1 MTESTDSPALP
12 AANIAPLAWVIGEI
26 RTSLTA
32 AVQATEGFLAD
43 RGETELLR
51 QARDHVHQ
59 ANGALQLL
67 DLRGVALV
75 ADAVEHALRR
85 CQGEP
90 EQCTPDAARTISR
103 ALHAIVAYLEGLLA
117 GRANQPLLLFPYY
130 REVLTLVPGARVHPA
145 DLVFPDLTRRP
156 PFHTVPARSLTADEL
171 RVRRARFETGLLGFL
186 RNADDPSPRRQ
197 MQEALADL
205 EYMPQ
210 RGLARSF
217 WWVTHA
223 LLEAVAADSL
233 AVDLDLKRL
242 LARINLQLRRMI
254 EGSGAVA
261 ERLMVDTL
269 YFVGR
274 ADPVLPRVGEVRA
287 LYALDDLIPAE
298 FDSPSLTPRDARATE
313 QLLEAIATAKSLWSV
328 VAEGSA
334 ELAAFQHEMKLAAA
348 AVARLDAAP
357 VAEVIA
363 AVDAAAAAWAAAD
376 ESTRATLA
384 LEIAQAMLFID
395 LGVAA
400 LPQLDPDYAPRATA
414 MAARLRAAARGEALA
429 DTLPWLSELSRR
441 EQDRSALESLVGETQ
456 TLLREIEQRL
466 DAFFRDPA
474 AGRAELAATDT
485 QFDQVAG
492 VLDLLGHEA
501 PVAALRQAQAAVKAW
516 SDPQAAADPAAFDRV
531 AHSLGAIGFFVEEL
545 REGAEQPTG
554 VFDFGAADGAF
565 SAAIGTPVVRP
576 VEADDEPQ
584 PTPVAAEPAPAEPAP
599 AAHENVEAAA
609 RANRAAAQAAAQSLT
624 GYADAP
630 ARAAAL
636 GELGRLL
643 PLLAQEAEIL
653 DDAALKTLATRA
665 LPLVARLR
673 EGAGAEVAHELVALF
688 APAAK
693 PEGLA
698 PSAPLPATQAAA
710 DLELL
715 EIFVEEAREVLAAI
729 DLELA
734 GMRRHPAD
742 RATITN
748 VRRAFHTLKGSSR
761 MVGMKQFG
769 EGAWAVEQCFNLWLA
784 QEREANDDL
793 IQLAA
798 AARNVIAGWVDL
810 IEQNPAAALEVE
822 PLVLAAS
829 RVREGGEFRLDDA
842 APVVAPAPAAA
853 GVAELPDFNFDDLD
867 ASLAAAAVAPIEEA
881 HAPMPPPEERREE
894 VRRIGPLE
902 ISHGL
907 YSVFLTEA
915 DECMRVLAQDMAEW
929 RYEPGRSV
937 TAQSARRAHSLA
949 GITATVGLGPVL
961 SIADPLDD
969 LMHELSTL
977 GPTRHFEFAPPQF
990 DTLER
995 VTDRMRGMLHQFSAG
1010 VYPDEA
1016 PLEAAAVHDLLAQVR
1031 AHAALHA
1038 DSAPAADDGMPP
1050 LTAEGALAE
1059 HLEVGDAV
1067 NESLAAPEQYEEF
1080 EIEAAPAIDDGLFD
1094 EIDETL
1100 ALSGQAE
1107 FETDAE
1113 LIAQLTPP
1121 SLASESPGALDLT
1134 ESFEWPE
1141 DLAAAPVAAE
1151 AAGRASPVL
1160 DELVLDVE
1168 LPAAEPVDSG
1178 LRDEID
1184 PDLLDIFVVEANE
1197 HLPAIGADLRAL
1209 ATDGEDREAA
1219 RALMRRLHTVKGS
1232 ARMAGAMRLGELVHA
1247 IETRVEASM
1256 QAGRVPADIVDQL
1269 QTQFDRALQ
1278 IFDEIQGPAPAPGL
1292 AAPDPAAEAAE
1303 TMPAAPAAA
1312 SFIRVRADVLD
1323 KLVDQAGEVAIAR
1336 SKLENE
1342 VGTMRAS
1349 LTDLTENIARL
1360 RTQLREVSIQAEA
1373 QISARGDLLARDAA
1387 NFDPLEFDRFTR
1399 LQELTRLLAESVE
1412 DVALVHGNMVK
1423 GLQMAEQ
1430 DLVSQSRLTRD
1441 LQQQLMR
1448 VRLVPFANV
1457 SERLYRVARQGAKEL
1472 DKRVHL
1478 EIRGGATEIDRGV
1491 LERMAGPFEHLVRN
1505 AIVHGIERPEERL
1518 VGGKSETGELRI
1530 EVRQEGNEIV
1540 VTFSD
1545 DGAGLA
1551 LDRIKARALERGIV
1565 TAAQDLSERELMDLI
1580 FAPGFTTVDEI
1591 TELAGRGVG
1600 MDVVRSELASFG
1612 GRVAVTSEAG
1622 RGTRFTLY
1630 LPLTLAVSQVV
1641 LAKIGNRRYA
1651 IPAAMVEQVRRMRPM
1666 LLEQSLA
1673 DGVIDLPPAGPVVL
1687 RPLAQLTGEEV
1698 GPLPH
1703 KPVPVVLLRS
1713 GDDRLA
1719 IAVDDVSSNQEV
1731 VVKNVGSQVARLAG
1745 ILGATILGN
1754 GEIVLILNPVQLIA
1768 RAPEPAPFFE
1778 QAANASVE
1786 PVGPGVPV
1794 VMVVDDS
1801 ITVRRVTQRLLERQG
1816 WEVLLAKD
1824 GVDALRQLQDVRP
1837 DIMLVDIEMPR
1848 MDGFDLTRNVRGSR
1862 ATAGIPI
1869 VMITSRTADKHRSM
1883 AFELGVNEY
1892 LGKPY
1897 QEEELLA
1904 VIKRYMAD
1912 RELV

>member
-1 MTESTDSPALP
+1 MIESTDSPMAP

-26 RTSLTA
+26 RNSLA
-32 AVQATEGFLAD
+32 AAAKASEEFLGD
-43 RGETELLR
+43 RRDIERLR
-51 QARDHVHQ
+51 RARDRVHQ

-75 ADAVEHALRR
+75 ADAVEQILRR
-85 CQGEP
+85 YEDEP
-90 EQCTPDAARTISR
+90 ELCTASSVRTIDR
-103 ALHAIVAYLEGLLA
+103 ALIGIIAYLEGLLA
-117 GRANQPLLLFPYY
+117 GRANQPLLLFPYF
-130 REVLTLVPGARVHPA
+130 RDVQALTPGARAQAA
-145 DLVFPDLTRRP
+145 DLLFPDLTRRP
-156 PFHTVPARSLTADEL
+156 PFHQVQPRGLTTDEL
-171 RVRRARFETGLLGFL
+171 RVRRSRFESGLLGFL
-186 RNADDPSPRRQ
+186 RNPQDPSPRRQ
-197 MQEALADL
+197 MQDALEDL

-223 LLEAVAADSL
+223 LLEALAEGGL
-233 AVDLDLKRL
+233 AVDLDVKRL

-269 YFVGR
+269 FFVGR
-274 ADPVLPRVGEVRA
+274 ADPALPRVAEVRS
-287 LYALDDLIPAE
+287 LYALDSLIPPDFE
-298 FDSPSLTPRDARATE
+298 TPTLTPRDARATE
-313 QLLEAIATAKSLWSV
+313 QLAEAIATAKSAWSALV
-328 VAEGSA
+328 EGVGTV
-334 ELAAFQHEMKLAAA
+334 AAFQHEMKLAASA
-348 AVARLDAAP
+348 AARLDAAP

-363 AVDAAAAAWAAAD
+363 AVNAAAATWPGLPEAAR
-376 ESTRATLA
+376 ETLA
-384 LEIAQAMLFID
+384 LELAQAMLFID
-395 LGVAA
+395 LGIAA
-400 LPQLDPDYAPRATA
+400 LPQLDPDYAPRAVA
-414 MAARLRAAARGEALA
+414 MAQRLHAAASGQALA
-429 DTLPWLSELSRR
+429 DTLPWLSELARR
-441 EQDRSALESLVGETQ
+441 EQDRSALASLVAETQ

-474 AGRAELAATDT
+474 AGRADLAATDS
-485 QFDQVAG
+485 QFDQIAG
-492 VLDLLGHEA
+492 ALAVLGHAA
-501 PVAALRQAQAAVKAW
+501 PVAALREAQAAVRRW
-516 SDPQAAADPAAFDRV
+516 CDPQSVAESAAFDRV
-531 AHSLGAIGFFVEEL
+531 AQSLGALGFFVEEL
-545 REGAEQPTG
+545 REGAQRPAG
-554 VFDFGAADGAF
+554 VFQFGADDGAF
-565 SAAIGTPVVRP
+565 SAAIGVP
-576 VEADDEPQ
+576 AAKLAASDDELLPA
-584 PTPVAAEPAPAEPAP
+584 PETVAVEPANDGVAAPD
-599 AAHENVEAAA
+599 NVESVA
-609 RANRAAAQAAAQSLT
+609 RANRAAAESAAFTLAGFPDAAAQT
-624 GYADAP
+624 
-630 ARAAAL
+630 AAL

-653 DDAALKTLATRA
+653 DDAALKTLAVRA
-665 LPLVARLR
+665 QPLLARLR
-673 EGAGAEVAHELVALF
+673 DGAGLEVAAQLLALF
-688 APAAK
+688 APTAGAD
-693 PEGLA
+693 A
-698 PSAPLPATQAAA
+698 VTPSAPLPATQAAA

-715 EIFVEEAREVLAAI
+715 AIFVEEAREVLETI
-729 DLELA
+729 DGELA
-734 GMRRHPAD
+734 EMRRHPSD
-742 RATITN
+742 KTTITN

-761 MVGMKQFG
+761 MVGLKPFG
-769 EGAWAVEQCFNLWLA
+769 EGAWAAEQCFNLWLA
-784 QEREANDDL
+784 QERPATDDL
-793 IQLAA
+793 IQLAV
-798 AARNVIAGWVDL
+798 AARHVMAGWVDA
-810 IEQNPAAALEVE
+810 IESNPAAALDFE

-829 RVREGGEFRLDDA
+829 RVREGGAFRLETELVSVS
-842 APVVAPAPAAA
+842 APVPSESAEDS
-853 GVAELPDFNFDDLD
+853 ELPDFNFDDLD
-867 ASLAAAAVAPIEEA
+867 ASIATAAAAPGEL
-881 HAPMPPPEERREE
+881 PEESLPALLEEPRREE

-961 SIADPLDD
+961 SIAGPLDD
-969 LMHELSTL
+969 LMHELSIL
-977 GPTRHFEFAPPQF
+977 GPSRHFEFAPPQF

-1016 PLEAAAVHDLLAQVR
+1016 PLEAAAVHDLLIQVR

-1038 DSAPAADDGMPP
+1038 EGEPAVEAGMPP
-1050 LTAEGALAE
+1050 LTADGALAE
-1059 HLEVGDAV
+1059 HLEVGEPA
-1067 NESLAAPEQYEEF
+1067 NESLAAPEEFETF
-1080 EIEAAPAIDDGLFD
+1080 EIEAAPALDDVAFSQVD
-1094 EIDETL
+1094 AAL
-1100 ALSGQAE
+1100 AL
-1107 FETDAE
+1107 TD
-1113 LIAQLTPP
+1113 LDDFGDFG
-1121 SLASESPGALDLT
+1121 SLALIEPAPLPLTGLDSA
-1134 ESFEWPE
+1134 ERVAI
-1141 DLAAAPVAAE
+1141 DAPPLE
-1151 AAGRASPVL
+1151 L
-1160 DELVLDVE
+1160 DD
-1168 LPAAEPVDSG
+1168 ADSK

-1184 PDLLDIFVVEANE
+1184 PELLDIFVVESHE
-1197 HLPAIGADLRAL
+1197 QLPAIGADLRAL
-1209 ATDGEDREAA
+1209 SEDPDNREVA

-1247 IETRVEASM
+1247 METRIENSIL
-1256 QAGRVPADIVDQL
+1256 AGRVPAEVVDQL
-1269 QTQFDRALQ
+1269 QTQYDRALQ
-1278 IFDEIQGPAPAPGL
+1278 LFDALQIPAPVAPIAPVADGVTAVSGEPALAAEPAASGVVEL
-1292 AAPDPAAEAAE
+1292 AAPA
-1303 TMPAAPAAA
+1303 AAA

-1323 KLVDQAGEVAIAR
+1323 RLVDQAGEVAIAR

-1360 RTQLREVSIQAEA
+1360 RGQLREVSIQAEA
-1373 QISARGDLLARDAA
+1373 QISARGEHLSRESE

-1423 GLQMAEQ
+1423 GLQMAEH

-1448 VRLVPFANV
+1448 VRLVPFSNV
-1457 SERLYRVARQGAKEL
+1457 SERLYRVARQTAKEL

-1491 LERMAGPFEHLVRN
+1491 LERMAAPFEHLVRN
-1505 AIVHGIERPEERL
+1505 AIVHGVERPAAREQA
-1518 VGGKSETGELRI
+1518 GKPELGELKI
-1530 EVRQEGNEIV
+1530 EVRQEGNEII
-1540 VTFSD
+1540 VTFAD

-1551 LDRIKARALERGIV
+1551 LDRIRERAAARGV
-1565 TAAQDLSERELMDLI
+1565 VAAGQELSERELMDLI

-1612 GRVAVTSEAG
+1612 GRVTVASDAG

-1630 LPLTLAVSQVV
+1630 LPLTLAVTQVV
-1641 LAKIGNRRYA
+1641 LATVGQRRWA
-1651 IPAAMVEQVRRMRPM
+1651 IPAAMVEQVRRLRPM

-1673 DGVIDLPPAGPVVL
+1673 EGVIDLPPAGPVVL
-1687 RPLAQLTGEEV
+1687 RPLAQLIDDEV

-1703 KPVPVVLLRS
+1703 KPIPVVLVRS
-1713 GDDRLA
+1713 GEDRLA
-1719 IAVDDVSSNQEV
+1719 ISVDDVSSNQEV
-1731 VVKNVGSQVARLAG
+1731 VVKNVGAQVARLAG

-1754 GEIVLILNPVQLIA
+1754 GEVVLIINPVQFIT
-1768 RAPEPAPFFE
+1768 RAPEPAPVF
-1778 QAANASVE
+1778 E
-1786 PVGPGVPV
+1786 PVASLEPAAPAAPV

-1848 MDGFDLTRNVRGSR
+1848 MDGFDLTRHVRSSR

-1869 VMITSRTADKHRSM
+1869 VMITSRTADKHRST

-1912 RELV
+1912 RERV